1 MKIRKRVRLNTSFAT
16 KAISD
21 RFPHFGATK
30 IGDSGRHGN
39 PHFSVFYTRF
49 AAQSGYISF
58 ERRKCPI
65 ARRRIPLNR
74 STSGVRAPPAA
85 FSSRRPCPRRADDP
99 SGGRRSDGG
108 KDAEGRVRNGRPT
121 ILPRPDGKRPVRP
134 RIPARRQRSGA
145 PKRSSVPQKRRTSLP
160 ADELRIARDIGS
172 ADDRLPVLARH
183 AAERLPPRPAIPNTV
198 FGTTRDDRRAGF
210 CTIRKYRHF
219 YTPESALFRSDR
231 GAVRHRRG
239 RISGRGSLGKEYRYA
254 GHCRPTASYIGP
266 APTRLNVPASGGGG
280 TSEAG
285 RIGPDDNSAGS
296 SPADRP
302 VPHSQAEQTPL
313 SASVTFRDTTDV
325 PSVLS
330 PNTGFRR
337 QANGAP
343 PSFAPSERKTSIR
356 EEGTAP
362 PDTVSIR
369 SGALPPSSP
378 SARRFGLRFKQSGKN
393 KSKPPAP
400 YHRRLSRSRPSTHT
414 RPRPVTSN
422 GKQRKQGRPTNLL
435 PPLPENLLFGENTK
449 TVTIEKRLSEIRQ
462 TASFRS
468 ESGTTRNR
476 TGDTRI
482 FSPLLYQLSYGT
494 ININAYVS

>member
-1 MKIRKRVRLNTSFAT
+1 M
-16 KAISD
+16 
-21 RFPHFGATK
+21 P
-30 IGDSGRHGN
+30 
-39 PHFSVFYTRF
+39 
-49 AAQSGYISF
+49 
-58 ERRKCPI
+58 

-85 FSSRRPCPRRADDP
+85 FSSRRPCPQRADDP

-134 RIPARRQRSGA
+134 PRIPARRRRNGA
-145 PKRSSVPQKRRTSLP
+145 PKRSSVTQKHRTSLP

-183 AAERLPPRPAIPNTV
+183 AAERLPPRRRSRIPSSGRHETTDGPGSAQSGNIAIFILRNRLCSVQIAARCGIGEVVSPEEALSGKSTGTPAIAARLPHTSARHRHVSTCRPPEGGLPKPAASDRTTIPPVRPRPTV
-198 FGTTRDDRRAGF
+198 LYRTRRRSRHFCRRASPSATQRTFHPSYRRTRAFDDR
-210 CTIRKYRHF
+210 
-219 YTPESALFRSDR
+219 
-231 GAVRHRRG
+231 
-239 RISGRGSLGKEYRYA
+239 
-254 GHCRPTASYIGP
+254 
-266 APTRLNVPASGGGG
+266 
-280 TSEAG
+280 
-285 RIGPDDNSAGS
+285 
-296 SPADRP
+296 
-302 VPHSQAEQTPL
+302 QT
-313 SASVTFRDTTDV
+313 
-325 PSVLS
+325 
-330 PNTGFRR
+330 
-337 QANGAP
+337 AP
-343 PSFAPSERKTSIR
+343 PSFAPSERKSSIR

-468 ESGTTRNR
+468 GSGTTRK
-476 TGDTRI
+476 
-482 FSPLLYQLSYGT
+482 
-494 ININAYVS
+494 